1 MDKKEAARL
10 IVLITEY
17 GHAEF
22 CRGVQCTR
30 WMEMDG
36 TPERE
41 PDDKKS
47 QALLKLVADQ
57 LKLIFS

>member
-1 MDKKEAARL
+1 
-10 IVLITEY
+10 
-17 GHAEF
+17 
-22 CRGVQCTR
+22 
-30 WMEMDG
+30 MDG